1 MDEKVLK
8 KAENWQSSLF
18 DDETKS
24 EVKRMMENNPQEL
37 IESFYQDLEFGTG
50 GLRGIMGVGTN
61 RMNKYTVGMATQGL
75 SNYLLKNFPNQ
86 QIKAVISYDCRNN
99 SEYFAKITASV
110 FSANGIKVYLF
121 KELRPTPELSFAIR
135 YLGCHTGVMI
145 TASHNPKEYNGYK
158 VYWQDGGQVIN
169 PHDKAIIEEVRKISD
184 VSQVRFD
191 ENYKNVEYILEE
203 IDEVYTDRIKEI
215 LLNPDE
221 IQKAN
226 LNIVFTPIHG
236 STVNILPKALAKAG
250 FKNVHIVKEQAV
262 PDGNFTTV
270 KSPNPEEIS
279 ALEMGINLAREL
291 DADIVMGTDPDGDR
305 LGIVIKRKNGD
316 YLALNGNQTASIL
329 TWYLL
334 EEWKR
339 QNKLTGKEFIVKT
352 IVTTDLLAEMGKHYN
367 VKYFDVLTGFKYIA
381 DLIEKNYGK
390 LKFIGGGEESY
401 GYLAGDFVRDKDAV
415 LSCTLI
421 AEIASWAKN
430 RNMTLEDLLIDIYV
444 KFGYYLE
451 GLKSLTK
458 TGISGLQEI
467 KQMMENFRNST
478 PQTINGV
485 EVLMLHDF
493 LKSKSVDMISDLRY
507 DINLPKSDVLQF
519 DLSDGTKITV
529 RPSGTEPK
537 IKFYVS
543 VKDKLISSDEYENKT
558 KELQS
563 KIESYINWMVNYK

>member
-1 MDEKVLK
+1 MEEKILK
-8 KAENWQSSLF
+8 KAEYWQSSIF
-18 DDETKS
+18 DDETRN
-24 EVKRMMENNPQEL
+24 EVKRLMENNPQEL

-75 SNYLLKNFPNQ
+75 SNYLLKNFPDQ

-121 KELRPTPELSFAIR
+121 KELRPTPELSFSIR

-169 PHDKAIIEEVRKISD
+169 PHDKAIIEEVRNISD
-184 VSQVRFD
+184 VLQVKFD
-191 ENYKNVEYILEE
+191 ESLKNVEYILEE

-215 LLNPDE
+215 LLNKDE

-236 STVNILPKALAKAG
+236 STVKILPKALAKAG

-291 DADIVMGTDPDGDR
+291 DADILMGTDPDGDR
-305 LGIVIKRKNGD
+305 LGIVIRKKNGD
-316 YLALNGNQTASIL
+316 YLPLNGNQTATIL

-352 IVTTDLLAEMGKHYN
+352 IVTTDLLAEMAKYYN
-367 VKYFDVLTGFKYIA
+367 VMYFDVLTGFKYIA
-381 DLIEKNYGK
+381 DLIEKNFGK

-401 GYLAGDFVRDKDAV
+401 GYLVDDFVRDKDAV

-451 GLKSLTK
+451 GLKSITK
-458 TGISGLQEI
+458 TGIRGLQEI
-467 KQMMENFRNST
+467 KQMMENFRNNT

-485 EVLMLHDF
+485 KVLMLHDF

-543 VKDKLISSDEYENKT
+543 VKDKLDSSDDYDKKT

-563 KIESYINWMVNYK
+563 KIESFINWMVNYK